1 MRILLRLFPCPS
13 PTPMRSRTLNIGRLG
28 FGAFV
33 QVDYLRLVPNLGWNP
48 RDDTQITCTVCRL
61 YAQVACSG
69 SRFSLMWARPP
80 AARS

>member
-1 MRILLRLFPCPS
+1 MIAGGKGCFRQLSFSGLGHVPALALMGATS
-13 PTPMRSRTLNIGRLG
+13 ESRDPGLN
-28 FGAFV
+28 V
-33 QVDYLRLVPNLGWNP
+33 